1 MDKVVKR
8 IYWAISES
16 NPMYTDRMYLGS
28 EMSLEN
34 DLEMDSLNRIE
45 LLLWLE
51 EDFDIEFPDYEHDKW
66 LIIEDVINSVIE
78 AGGR

>member
-8 IYWAISES
+8 VYWAISEN
-16 NPMYTDRMYLGS
+16 NPMYTDRRCLDM

-34 DLEMDSLNRIE
+34 DLGMDSLNRIE

-51 EDFDIEFPDYEHDKW
+51 EDFDIELPDYEHDKW

>member
-1 MDKVVKR
+1 MDKRVKR

-16 NPMYTDRMYLGS
+16 NPMYADRRCLDM

-34 DLEMDSLNRIE
+34 DLGMDSLNRIE